1 MPEEKTGA
9 ERQQLEDAIAGRSPY
24 PLRGPALRGRLAQL
38 LLSDFSATPA
48 DKERALALVNEALG
62 SVQSNDPL
70 YPKLLH
76 FKAAAIRQVQ
86 GPSIDVIRARS
97 EAVELDREAWRL
109 SYDSA
114 PKEALFFAQ
123 EWAEWA
129 WASDFWEEVSDACE
143 LAHRALSRIV
153 LRDSSGTD
161 ERFKL
166 LVAYVSVGTR
176 GAYAYVQLQRA
187 KDALILLE
195 RVASLLSLANAQT
208 WDLERLAT
216 EGHADLRDQILQLQQ
231 QASELHEQLGL
242 DAFGNITPAERYAL
256 AQLDSVVAEV
266 RNLPGYSSFAMPAG
280 WNDIQAA
287 AAETQLVYLTPT
299 DKGCAIILVLPGARE
314 TWQVVV
320 PATREEI
327 YAAARG
333 FIQSEFGDQRTD
345 STGPL
350 VAMLEWLGSHLMGPV
365 KSLLQNHGTK
375 DDTPITIVP
384 FDLLNWLPIHAT
396 FVRLPGPVA
405 SSFRIH
411 YLFHPREVSYAYS
424 AHVLAECQRRSKRG
438 RPLNAL
444 VINNPRP
451 LPAAY
456 DPLIFSDEE
465 SDIVLSHFQAV
476 EISGRA
482 ATTERVMEELPKA
495 GIVHFSCHG
504 AVDKQMNYAGVL
516 LLANGEELTIH
527 HLFSLPEFSPRL
539 VVLSACRSGSTAIGL
554 PQVTSLVSGFLA
566 TGAAAVL
573 GTFWHTDELATL
585 LLMVRFYELWE
596 GGGCTPVAALGG
608 AQEWL
613 MTTCAGELRSR
624 LRPQILLGEAAQTLA
639 RTPAEEDPYLH
650 PWYWAGF
657 FIAGA

>member
-1 MPEEKTGA
+1 MPEEITAA

-38 LLSDFSATPA
+38 LLTDFSATPA

-70 YPKLLH
+70 YPKFSH
-76 FKAAAIRQVQ
+76 FKAAATRQVQ

-176 GAYAYVQLQRA
+176 GAYAYVQLHRA
-187 KDALILLE
+187 KEALILLE
-195 RVASLLSLANAQT
+195 RVASLLSLANAQI

-216 EGHADLRDQILQLQQ
+216 EGHADLRDQILQLEH
-231 QASELHEQLGL
+231 QASELQQQLGL
-242 DAFGNITPAERYAL
+242 DAFGNITPAERDAL

-266 RNLPGYSSFAMPAG
+266 RKLPGYSSFAMPAG

-287 AAETQLVYLTPT
+287 AAETQLVYLAPT
-299 DKGCAIILVLPGARE
+299 DKGCAIISVLPGARE

-320 PATREEI
+320 PTTRQEI

-333 FIQSEFGDQRTD
+333 FIQSEFGAQRID

-350 VAMLEWLGSHLMGPV
+350 VAMLEWLGAHLMGPL
-365 KSLLQNHGTK
+365 KSLLQNQGTK

-411 YLFHPREVSYAYS
+411 YLFHPREVSLCLFGARSRRMPKTQQARPPAQCAGHQQSAPAPRRIRSIDLLRRGKRYS
-424 AHVLAECQRRSKRG
+424 IE
-438 RPLNAL
+438 
-444 VINNPRP
+444 
-451 LPAAY
+451 
-456 DPLIFSDEE
+456 
-465 SDIVLSHFQAV
+465 
-476 EISGRA
+476 
-482 ATTERVMEELPKA
+482 
-495 GIVHFSCHG
+495 
-504 AVDKQMNYAGVL
+504 
-516 LLANGEELTIH
+516 
-527 HLFSLPEFSPRL
+527 SLPGRGNLWPGGHHRARDGGATEGWNRAFQ
-539 VVLSACRSGSTAIGL
+539 L
-554 PQVTSLVSGFLA
+554 P
-566 TGAAAVL
+566 
-573 GTFWHTDELATL
+573 WHRGQTDELRGCSAAGQWRATDYPSSFQPSR
-585 LLMVRFYELWE
+585 VF
-596 GGGCTPVAALGG
+596 AAPCRSVGLSQWLDGDWTAAGDQLSEWISRHGRGSG
-608 AQEWL
+608 A
-613 MTTCAGELRSR
+613 RD
-624 LRPQILLGEAAQTLA
+624 ILAHG
-639 RTPAEEDPYLH
+639 
-650 PWYWAGF
+650 
-657 FIAGA
+657 